1 MPYISLGQNKL
12 EAIFSYPRLFL
23 LLDKYSKIPLQ
34 LQLVL
39 KILQLVRARNRPIR
53 QLFVQFLVE

>member
-23 LLDKYSKIPLQ
+23 QILENPLTIAM
-34 LQLVL
+34 QLVL